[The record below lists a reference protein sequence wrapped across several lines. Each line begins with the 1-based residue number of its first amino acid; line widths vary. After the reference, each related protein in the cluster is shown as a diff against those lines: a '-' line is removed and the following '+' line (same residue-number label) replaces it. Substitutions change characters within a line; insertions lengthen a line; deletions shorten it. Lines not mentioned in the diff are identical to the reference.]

1 MLTKR
6 KVLTVNGQAIGT
18 MIETLQE
25 MVVILQGVKAEVG
38 EKDYLEQS
46 VMLIQAHSLDLLE
59 P

>member
-1 MLTKR
+1 MLTMR
-6 KVLTVNGQAIGT
+6 KVLTINDQAIGT
-18 MIETLQE
+18 MIEIVQE
-25 MVVILQGVKAEVG
+25 MEVILQGVKAEVG